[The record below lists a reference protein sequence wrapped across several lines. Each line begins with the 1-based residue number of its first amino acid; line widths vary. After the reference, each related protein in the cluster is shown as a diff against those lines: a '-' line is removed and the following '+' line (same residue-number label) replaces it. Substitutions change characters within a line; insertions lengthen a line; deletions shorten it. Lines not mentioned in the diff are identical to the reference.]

1 MHQAFVR
8 TAVAGGFTPV
18 APGIFVQDLGLDAL
32 TGGAYSLQLVHL
44 EPEGARVEDLHR
56 HEEGYSFAYVLSGWL
71 DVEFAQIG
79 LQHLGPRTA
88 IPAFNGPLH
97 RERDCGDNLRLL
109 LLVTQRAMRDDD
121 AQHIVVQQA
130 ADAPPR
136 AGVPT
141 GVVWRDFELEG
152 LSGGRLGGYEARATG
167 DGGAPVAQVVAADRL
182 AVLYVVAGWVDVEL
196 PERGRHRLEPGAVAC
211 VPRGARWQERARSP
225 DAVAVHLTLPM

>member
-8 TAVAGGFTPV
+8 AAVEGGFTPV
-18 APGIFVQDLGLDAL
+18 APGIFVHDLGLDAP
-32 TGGAYSLQLVHL
+32 TGGAYSLMVVHL

-71 DVEFAQIG
+71 NVEFAQIG

-97 RERDCGDNLRLL
+97 RERDCGDDLRLL

-130 ADAPPR
+130 VDAPVR
-136 AGVPT
+136 AGAPS
-141 GVVWRDFELEG
+141 GVAWRDFELEG
-152 LSGGRLGGYEARATG
+152 VSGGQLAGYEARAKG
-167 DGGAPVAQVVAADRL
+167 DAHAPLEHVAAADQID
-182 AVLYVVAGWVDVEL
+182 VLYVVAGSVDIDA
-196 PERGRHRLEPGAVAC
+196 PDGGRHRLEPGALAC
-211 VPRGARWQERARSP
+211 MPPGARWLERARSP